1 MPREPAL
8 LTSAGRMPKRRRS
21 GWRSQHRVS
30 GGQDGPSERPATG
43 HGQPRPASHLTIL
56 CQPHQFQR
64 CQGVLSE
71 RLWKQETVSMA
82 NMMPR

>member
-8 LTSAGRMPKRRRS
+8 LTSAGRMPE
-21 GWRSQHRVS
+21 RSQHRVS
-30 GGQDGPSERPATG
+30 EGQDVRSERPATG
-43 HGQPRPASHLTIL
+43 RGQPRPTRPSPE
-56 CQPHQFQR
+56 PHQFQR
-64 CQGVLSE
+64 CHGVLSD

>member
-8 LTSAGRMPKRRRS
+8 LTSAGRMPE
-21 GWRSQHRVS
+21 RSQHRVS
-30 GGQDGPSERPATG
+30 AGQDARSERPATG
-43 HGQPRPASHLTIL
+43 RGQPRATRRLE
-56 CQPHQFQR
+56 PHQFQR